1 MMRCKAIPLIS
12 MVFLLLA
19 FSAAATPPRLINYQ
33 GILTDADGSP
43 SSGTFDLRFSIYPSD
58 MPGDLYF
65 WTELHEDVVVS
76 DGLFNVILGGLTP
89 IPVGLF
95 NTGGGEGERW
105 IGIKVD
111 GDPEITPRMRIT
123 SVPWALNADYAE
135 YAASA
140 GATSDGDWTVDG
152 DDMHSAVPG
161 DVGIGTVPLKGEPP
175 ADASQEAVAR
185 QAENAKLQVWSATP
199 DNDGGIHAYL
209 YAGDDLDDGRAA
221 IYAHRDGDGNNPGDG
236 FGFTENN
243 SAIMGYDGSADD
255 FAFGVAG
262 FCEEQGASRN
272 RGGVLGSDGDGA
284 TWAALGYLDGSYVW
298 WGIYTPDDA
307 YLGGDVWVDGN
318 TTFEDAV
325 TLLGSLQIPDG
336 AAPGRILTSDANGYA
351 TWQAGTGGSDS
362 DWIIVGSDMYASVSG
377 NVGIG
382 VTAPAHKL
390 EIETAAGY
398 AIYAKTYDAGSPT
411 IRTRNYGVGSS
422 AGLSSDEYA
431 VYGQMS
437 HGVGV
442 KGLSDSL
449 AVYGENYNG
458 RFGYLGGGYGA
469 YGEKPNDNY
478 GYLGGTHGVYGQ
490 DIATG
495 NSGSLGSDEF
505 GVRGYTLDAIGV
517 KGMCTSG
524 VGVYGEATTS
534 GDAVEGYNM
543 NGNTRGKLGTTLY
556 GVHGVHDNGNYGF
569 LGGEDQGVFGW
580 SLNGDGVYGS
590 TTNGYAG
597 RFNGDV
603 AVHSGDLTVSNGRIV
618 TPVIEITGGSDLSE
632 RFEIGAGARESAPE
646 PGMLVSIDPE
656 RPGELV
662 VSSSAY
668 DKRVAGVISGAGGV
682 ATGML
687 MGQEGTRADGE
698 HPVALTGRVYCW
710 ADASYGAIGP
720 GDMLTTSEVS
730 GHAMKASDPAR
741 SHGTIIGKAMSSLAE
756 GRGLVLV
763 LVNLQ

>member
-1 MMRCKAIPLIS
+1 MTRRRAIPLIS
-12 MVFLLLA
+12 MVLLLLA
-19 FSAAATPPRLINYQ
+19 ASAGAAIPRMINYQ

-58 MPGDLYF
+58 FPGDLPC
-65 WTELHEDVVVS
+65 WTELHEDVEVNG
-76 DGLFNVILGGLTP
+76 GLFNVILGGLTP
-89 IPVGLF
+89 IPAGLF
-95 NTGGGEGERW
+95 NTGGDDSERW
-105 IGIKVD
+105 IGIKVE

-161 DVGIGTVPLKGEPP
+161 DVGIGTAPLKGEPP
-175 ADASQEAVAR
+175 AGDSPEAVAR

-199 DNDGGIHAYL
+199 DNDGALHAYH
-209 YAGDDLDDGRAA
+209 YAGDDLADGRAA
-221 IYAHRDGDGNNPGDG
+221 ICAHRGGDGLNPGHG

-243 SAIMGYDGSADD
+243 SAVMGYDDSEDD
-255 FAFGVAG
+255 YAFGVAG
-262 FCEEQGASRN
+262 FVQEQCTSGN
-272 RGGVLGSDGDGA
+272 RGGVLGSDLDGA
-284 TWAALGYLDGSYVW
+284 NWAALGYLDASYVW

-318 TTFEDAV
+318 STFEDAV

-336 AAPGRILTSDANGYA
+336 AAPGRVLTSDAFGFA
-351 TWQAGTGGSDS
+351 TWQAGSGGSDS

-458 RFGYLGGGYGA
+458 RFGYLGGGYA
-469 YGEKPNDNY
+469 VYGEKPDDNY
-478 GYLGGTHGVYGQ
+478 GYIGGAHGVYGQ
-490 DIATG
+490 DIA
-495 NSGSLGSDEF
+495 
-505 GVRGYTLDAIGV
+505 
-517 KGMCTSG
+517 
-524 VGVYGEATTS
+524 
-534 GDAVEGYNM
+534 
-543 NGNTRGKLGTTLY
+543 
-556 GVHGVHDNGNYGF
+556 
-569 LGGEDQGVFGW
+569 
-580 SLNGDGVYGS
+580 
-590 TTNGYAG
+590 
-597 RFNGDV
+597 
-603 AVHSGDLTVSNGRIV
+603 
-618 TPVIEITGGSDLSE
+618 
-632 RFEIGAGARESAPE
+632 
-646 PGMLVSIDPE
+646 
-656 RPGELV
+656 
-662 VSSSAY
+662 
-668 DKRVAGVISGAGGV
+668 
-682 ATGML
+682 
-687 MGQEGTRADGE
+687 
-698 HPVALTGRVYCW
+698 
-710 ADASYGAIGP
+710 
-720 GDMLTTSEVS
+720 
-730 GHAMKASDPAR
+730 
-741 SHGTIIGKAMSSLAE
+741 
-756 GRGLVLV
+756 
-763 LVNLQ
+763 